1 LIVRI
6 EDGRFGKGAALS
18 SATASQ
24 SADSAGHAKSPSPDS
39 RGGGRDSVTTSDLS
53 NLLSRVGA
61 RADADRAA
69 TINRLA
75 EQYRAGKYVL
85 DNTAIGE
92 ALFAHAF
99 GE

>member
-1 LIVRI
+1 MV
-6 EDGRFGKGAALS
+6 
-18 SATASQ
+18 
-24 SADSAGHAKSPSPDS
+24 
-39 RGGGRDSVTTSDLS
+39 SDLS

-69 TINRLA
+69 TVSRLA

-92 ALFAHAF
+92 ALIAQAF

>member
-6 EDGRFGKGAALS
+6 EDGRFGKGAAMTH
-18 SATASQ
+18 ATASQ
-24 SADSAGHAKSPSPDS
+24 SAAFAGQLKSSAPGN
-39 RGGGRDSVTTSDLS
+39 RGSGGDSVRVSDLS

-69 TINRLA
+69 TLSRLA
-75 EQYRAGKYVL
+75 EQYRAGKYVV

-92 ALFAHAF
+92 ALVAKAF
-99 GE
+99 GD